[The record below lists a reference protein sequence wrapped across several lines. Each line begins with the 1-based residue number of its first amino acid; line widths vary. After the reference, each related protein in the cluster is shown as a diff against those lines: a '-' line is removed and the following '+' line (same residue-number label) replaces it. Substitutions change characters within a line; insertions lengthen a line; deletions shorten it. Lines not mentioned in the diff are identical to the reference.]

1 MAVSVVFL
9 GVLFLLTHCCFS
21 RDVVRADPELK
32 RIRIR
37 CRRANT
43 QVSWA
48 RCFGSFSRAPAT
60 CKTRQ
65 IDWYGCQIRIQTP
78 KTPWQKEKDENET
91 PTTPLIGVSPP
102 LLRSMAWPRF
112 WTMKSEDQTSGFHS
126 TSMMIPA
133 QGIYEHREKARNGAG
148 EACSFTSLS
157 RDITPSNW
165 RVH

>member
-1 MAVSVVFL
+1 MTWFGRIPNLSGSGSDVDEPTPRCRGLDVSVPFPGL
-9 GVLFLLTHCCFS
+9 QQP
-21 RDVVRADPELK
+21 A
-32 RIRIR
+32 
-37 CRRANT
+37 RR
-43 QVSWA
+43 
-48 RCFGSFSRAPAT
+48 G
-60 CKTRQ
+60 Q